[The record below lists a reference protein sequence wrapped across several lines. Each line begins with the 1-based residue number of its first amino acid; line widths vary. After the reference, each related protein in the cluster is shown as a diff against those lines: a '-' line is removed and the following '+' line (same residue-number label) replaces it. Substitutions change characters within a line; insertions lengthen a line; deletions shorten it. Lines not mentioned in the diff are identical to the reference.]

1 VSISHVVVLA
11 AALVALPC
19 ALMLVARQ
27 AGHRR
32 MRPAER
38 PALPGADLRVG
49 STRQSRS
56 RRNSA
61 ERQSRS
67 HCNSAERQMQSAW
80 RGNRADRQAL
90 RRVDRTINQPPAVDR
105 LTIERRLP
113 PVEQIAAE
121 LRRLDRQRRH
131 GLSNESEKWSAAVAS
146 AYDAWLLA
154 ACRRL
159 NISEHLSS
167 LAGIDRDIE
176 RVRVEGQLQT
186 AGLILR

>member
-27 AGHRR
+27 AGHRP

-38 PALPGADLRVG
+38 PALPDADLRVG
-49 STRQSRS
+49 STQQSRS
-56 RRNSA
+56 RR
-61 ERQSRS
+61 
-67 HCNSAERQMQSAW
+67 NSAERQMQSAW

-90 RRVDRTINQPPAVDR
+90 RRLDRTINQPPAVDR